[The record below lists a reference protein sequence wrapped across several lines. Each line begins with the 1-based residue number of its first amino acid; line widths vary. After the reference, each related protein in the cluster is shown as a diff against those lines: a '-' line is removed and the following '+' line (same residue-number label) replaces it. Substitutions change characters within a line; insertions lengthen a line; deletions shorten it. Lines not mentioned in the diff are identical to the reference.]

1 MTRYAYRKTYSWTPD
16 LAYVVGLIAS
26 DGSLSKDGRHISFTS
41 KDEQLALL
49 YRNIIRPAAKLARKS
64 SGSNRKKLYYLVQFS
79 DTSFY
84 DFLICVGLTP
94 NKSLT
99 MPALDIP
106 KQYFA
111 DFLRGEFDGDGCIYG
126 YQDTRWRSSF
136 MYYTS
141 FTTASLDFGL
151 WLQQTISTLIPAIGS
166 GSLRKCGRA
175 YQLSYAK
182 QDSLLLYKYMYYTTT
197 LPCLNRKHVRYLELF
212 AVNTYDIKE

>member
-16 LAYVVGLIAS
+16 LAYVIGLIAS

-41 KDEQLALL
+41 KDEQLAVL
-49 YRNIIRPAAKLARKS
+49 YRNIIRPTAKLARKS
-64 SGSNRKKLYYLVQFS
+64 SGSNREKLYYLVQFS

-84 DFLICVGLTP
+84 DFLVGIGITP

-99 MPALDIP
+99 IPALFIP
-106 KQYFA
+106 PAYFA

-126 YQDTRWRSSF
+126 YQDLRWRSSF

-141 FTTASLDFGL
+141 FASASPAFLHYL
-151 WLQQTISTLIPAIGS
+151 RETISSEISGIGIGTLRRG
-166 GSLRKCGRA
+166 GGC

-182 QDSLLLYKYMYYTTT
+182 RDSDLLFIYMYYHEN
-197 LPCLNRKHVRYLELF
+197 LPHLVRKHARYLELF
-212 AVNTYDIKE
+212 ALNPYAGNE